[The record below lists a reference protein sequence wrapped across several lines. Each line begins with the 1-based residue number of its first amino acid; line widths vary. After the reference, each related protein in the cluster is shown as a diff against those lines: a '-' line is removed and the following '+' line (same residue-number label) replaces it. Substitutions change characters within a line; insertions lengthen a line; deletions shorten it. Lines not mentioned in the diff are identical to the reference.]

1 MNNKRVWTTKD
12 GVDIPVRKMTDTH
25 ILNTFRMLYRKGDTS
40 FDYECIRQET
50 ARRRLRPIKSGFI
63 AEVDVFN
70 RKSRIE
76 AYNDEQQIWNEMLSG
91 DGYKDFI

>member
-1 MNNKRVWTTKD
+1 MNNKWVWTTKD

-63 AEVDVFN
+63 AYGDVIN
-70 RKSRIE
+70 RKYYIQECE
-76 AYNDEQQIWNEMLSG
+76 AEESIWSEMLSG